1 MAWGLLMRN
10 RYCFLNELSEMV
22 MRNKMKPICMAVGL
36 GLMALSTMAQANSLY
51 FQMNPNYSADGV
63 RQAFVFGAE
72 GATGTVSGNAGGF
85 SQSFTL
91 GVDGFAVINL
101 PISELANNT
110 IENKG
115 FSITSSSAVSGYFL
129 NRLTA
134 TTDMSY
140 LIDGDKLGTS
150 YVVASYNN
158 ILPDQIS
165 AQALVD
171 NTTVTFKL
179 ANGETITQVL
189 NAGQTYMTAR
199 NASLTGSFV
208 TSDKPISVFSGNQC
222 ANVPSSD
229 YACDHL
235 MEQMPSISSLS
246 TQYLLA
252 RTPRTGA
259 NGDLFRVVATENG
272 TEIKVNGVVVAT
284 LAAGQIYEG
293 RVGAAGAVVD
303 ASKKVLVAQYLVGQS
318 QGGGNTDPAMTIVP
332 GSDQWLKSYVFAT
345 PSGTADFPSDYVT
358 IVVKTADIGTT
369 KVKGNPISATNCIDM
384 GNGYSYCNIDVSATS
399 GAFGITSDNPFEL
412 LLSGYDNY
420 DSYFTYGGAAF
431 APGASDP
438 GTSNGVPEPGTIALF
453 GLGLMGAIGFRRRKP
468 N

>member
-1 MAWGLLMRN
+1 MQ
-10 RYCFLNELSEMV
+10 
-22 MRNKMKPICMAVGL
+22 NKLKPIYAAVGL
-36 GLMALSTMAQANSLY
+36 GLLTLSSMAQANSLY
-51 FQMNPNYSADGV
+51 FQMNPNYVGDGV

-72 GATGTVSGNAGGF
+72 GATGTVSGNGGSF
-85 SQSFTL
+85 SQAFTL
-91 GVDGFAVINL
+91 GADGYSVINL
-101 PISELANNT
+101 PTSELANNT

-115 FSITSSSAVSGYFL
+115 FSITSGSAVSGYFL
-129 NRLTA
+129 SRQPF

-150 YVVASYNN
+150 YVVSGYNN
-158 ILPDQIS
+158 IYPDQIS

-179 ANGETITQVL
+179 TNGETITKVL

-199 NASLTGSFV
+199 SASLTGSFV

-222 ANVPSSD
+222 TNVPTGVG
-229 YACDHL
+229 ACDHI

-252 RTPRTGA
+252 RTPRTGT
-259 NGDLFRVVATENG
+259 NGDVFRVVATENG
-272 TEIKVNGVVVAT
+272 TEVKINNVVMAT
-284 LAAGQIYEG
+284 LAAGQVYEG
-293 RVGAAGAVVD
+293 RVGANGAVID
-303 ASKKVLVAQYLVGQS
+303 ASKKVLVAQYLVGQD
-318 QGGGNTDPAMTIVP
+318 QANNNTDPAMTIVP

-358 IVVKTADIGTT
+358 IVVKTADIGST
-369 KVKGNPISATNCIDM
+369 KVKGTPISANSCVDM
-384 GNGYSYCNIDVSATS
+384 GNGYSYCNIDVSSTT

-412 LLSGYDNY
+412 LLTGYNNY

-431 APGASDP
+431 APGASNP
-438 GTSNGVPEPGTIALF
+438 GTTVPEPGSLALL
-453 GLGLMGAIGFRRRKP
+453 GLGLMGALGIRRRKSK
-468 N
+468 

>member
-1 MAWGLLMRN
+1 
-10 RYCFLNELSEMV
+10 
-22 MRNKMKPICMAVGL
+22 MRNKIKPICAAVGL
-36 GLMALSTMAQANSLY
+36 GLLTLSSMAQANSLF
-51 FQMNPNYSADGV
+51 FQMNPNYTGAGV
-63 RQAFVFGAE
+63 RQAFVFGSE
-72 GATGTVSGNAGGF
+72 GATGSVSGNGGGF
-85 SQSFTL
+85 NQAFTL
-91 GVDGFAVINL
+91 GSTGFAVIDL
-101 PISELANNT
+101 PTSELASDI

-129 NRLTA
+129 SRQTA

-150 YVVASYNN
+150 YVVAGYNN
-158 ILPDQIS
+158 IYPDQVS

-171 NTTVTFKL
+171 NTTVIFKL

-199 NASLTGSFV
+199 SASLTGSFV
-208 TSDKPISVFSGNQC
+208 TSDKPVSVFSGNQC
-222 ANVPSSD
+222 TNVPNGAG
-229 YACDHL
+229 YCDHL
-235 MEQMPSISSLS
+235 MEQIPSVSSLS

-252 RTPRTGA
+252 RTPRTGT
-259 NGDLFRVVATENG
+259 NGDVFRVVATESG
-272 TEIKVNGVVVAT
+272 TEVKVNNVVVAT
-284 LAAGQIYEG
+284 LAAGQVYEG
-293 RVGAAGAVVD
+293 RVGVNGAVVD
-303 ASKKVLVAQYLVGQS
+303 ASKKVLVAQYLVGQT
-318 QGGGNTDPAMTIVP
+318 QGSGTTDPAMTIVP

-345 PSGTADFPSDYVT
+345 PSGTADFPTDYVT

-369 KVKGNPISATNCIDM
+369 KVQGNPISASNCVNM

-412 LLSGYDNY
+412 LLSGYGDY

-438 GTSNGVPEPGTIALF
+438 GTVVPEPGTLALL
-453 GLGLMGAIGFRRRKP
+453 GLGLMGVLGIRRRKS

>member
-1 MAWGLLMRN
+1 
-10 RYCFLNELSEMV
+10 
-22 MRNKMKPICMAVGL
+22 MRNKMKPICLAVGL
-36 GLMALSTMAQANSLY
+36 GFMTLSTMAQANSLF
-51 FQMNPNYSADGV
+51 FQMNPNYNGAGV

-72 GATGTVSGNAGGF
+72 GATGTVSGNGGGF
-85 SQSFTL
+85 SQAFTL
-91 GVDGFAVINL
+91 GAEGFSVIDV
-101 PISELANNT
+101 PTTELANNT

-115 FSITSSSAVSGYFL
+115 FSITSGSAVSGYFL
-129 NRLTA
+129 SRQPF

-150 YVVASYNN
+150 YVVSGYNN
-158 ILPDQIS
+158 IYPDQIS

-199 NASLTGSFV
+199 SESLTGSFV
-208 TSDKPISVFSGNQC
+208 TSDKAISVFSGNQC
-222 ANVPSSD
+222 ANVPTGVG
-229 YACDHL
+229 ACDHL
-235 MEQMPSISSLS
+235 MEQMPSIASLS

-252 RTPRTGA
+252 RTPRTGSL
-259 NGDLFRVVATENG
+259 GDVFRVVAAENG
-272 TEIKVNGVVVAT
+272 TEVKVNNVVVAT
-284 LAAGQIYEG
+284 LAAGQVYEG
-293 RVGAAGAVVD
+293 RVGANGAVID
-303 ASKKVLVAQYLVGQS
+303 ASKKVLVAQYLIGQG
-318 QGGGNTDPAMTIVP
+318 QANNNTDPAMTIVP

-345 PSGTADFPSDYVT
+345 PSGSADFPTDYIT

-369 KVKGNPISATNCIDM
+369 KVKGNPISASNCVDM

-412 LLSGYDNY
+412 LLSGYDTY

-438 GTSNGVPEPGTIALF
+438 GTGNGVPEPGTLALF
-453 GLGLMGAIGFRRRKP
+453 GLGLMGALGFRRRKP